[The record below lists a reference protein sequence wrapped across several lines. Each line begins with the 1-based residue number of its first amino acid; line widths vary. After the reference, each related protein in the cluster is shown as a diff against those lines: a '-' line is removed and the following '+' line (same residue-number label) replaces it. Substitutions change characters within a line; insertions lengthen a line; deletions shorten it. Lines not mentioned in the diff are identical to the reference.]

1 MGFHGFDPTMD
12 FQVLESTCAF
22 AKTTI
27 GTPYYLSPEICN
39 SDDDRKGYG
48 MIRAS
53 RNIVEVLGKL
63 LALSLRHVKASPCFY
78 IVQFVKE

>member
-1 MGFHGFDPTMD
+1 MGHRERYSATGQVEDRRLWYLQGLVCGASIGIMGFHGFHGFDPTWD

-39 SDDDRKGYG
+39 SD
-48 MIRAS
+48 I
-53 RNIVEVLGKL
+53 
-63 LALSLRHVKASPCFY
+63 
-78 IVQFVKE
+78 